1 MQLFPLSTLDANS
14 GYSVQHVFGFVEE
27 LVVADDPEFEW
38 TTNFNQVRAIATVF
52 FDSLKCLDLFLI

>member
-38 TTNFNQVRAIATVF
+38 TTNFNQVRVAQE
-52 FDSLKCLDLFLI
+52 FLSDESYSFLS